1 MFGAAGL
8 AADLPGSLM
17 VSDEHAGY
25 VIGSPMSSWSARK
38 ATLPLT
44 RSSRI
49 EGSAQRYCSSAH
61 HRGLLSISM
70 TSATTRTVDEFRNE
84 VRHFFDDVLP
94 TVLDGVEGT
103 SARAKAWRASLYE
116 HSLAAL
122 DYPIAFGGRGLGAD
136 QMQVWREE
144 SRGHIPRE
152 DAMFGIGVG
161 MAMPTIRDYASDELK
176 DRFLTPGL
184 RGDDIWCQMYSEPG
198 SGSDLAS
205 LTTKA
210 ELDGDEWIV
219 SGQKVWTSGAQQ
231 SQYAILLAR
240 TDWDA
245 PKHRGITMLILPM
258 EQPGV
263 EVRGLVQMTGVSEF
277 NEVFIDEARVPKDWV
292 IGEVNG
298 GWATA
303 VALLGHERQQTGTKS
318 MSGTAESRSKA
329 GRSPIPVAQ
338 LRELAARAGR
348 THDPVVRQ
356 QLATLY
362 SGEQVVRWIGARG
375 LHPSIG
381 KLWRT
386 KQGRAAAELAAALA
400 FPGGAAWGTDLEIER
415 NLDDDYFHYHF
426 LNCRGMSL
434 GGGTDEIQRNTLG
447 ERALGL
453 PREPGVDKN
462 TPFNELPKN

>member
-1 MFGAAGL
+1 MSTTMNTTAPSTL
-8 AADLPGSLM
+8 ADF
-17 VSDEHAGY
+17 
-25 VIGSPMSSWSARK
+25 
-38 ATLPLT
+38 
-44 RSSRI
+44 
-49 EGSAQRYCSSAH
+49 
-61 HRGLLSISM
+61 
-70 TSATTRTVDEFRNE
+70 RTE
-84 VRHFFDDVLP
+84 VRSFFDQVLP
-94 TVLDGVEGT
+94 AALDGVEGT
-103 SARAKAWRASLYE
+103 SDRGKAWRASLFD
-116 HSLAAL
+116 HGLAAI
-122 DYPIAFGGRGLGAD
+122 DYPTDCGGRGLGED
-136 QMQVWREE
+136 HQRVWREE
-144 SRGHIPRE
+144 SRGRVPRE

-161 MAMPTIRDYASDELK
+161 MAMPTIRDYATDELK
-176 DRFLTPGL
+176 QKFVTPGL

-205 LTTKA
+205 LTTRA
-210 ELDGDEWIV
+210 VLDGDEWIV

-231 SQYAILLAR
+231 SRYAILLAR

-245 PKHRGITMLILPM
+245 PKHRGITMLVLPM

-263 EVRGLVQMTGVSEF
+263 DVRGLVQMTGISEF
-277 NEVFIDEARVPKDWV
+277 NEVFIDEARIPKEWV

-303 VALLGHERQQTGTKS
+303 VALLGHERQQTGTNS
-318 MSGTAESRSKA
+318 MSGTSDSRSKA

-338 LRELAARAGR
+338 LIDLAERAGR
-348 THDPVVRQ
+348 RNDPIVRQ
-356 QLATLY
+356 QLARLH

-386 KQGRAAAELAAALA
+386 KQGRAAAELASALA
-400 FPGGAAWGTDLEIER
+400 FPGGAAWGQDLDIER

-462 TPFNELPKN
+462 TPFSELPKN